1 MWIKRK
7 IKSGGRIILGLFSA
21 LGIVGN
27 LVNDVYHHNRKILG
41 TDRDIFKDNPRVQA
55 NSKAVQEILERGRAE
70 YIVRTGHD
78 YPQRKR

>member
-41 TDRDIFKDNPRVQA
+41 TDRDIFKDNPRV
-55 NSKAVQEILERGRAE
+55 
-70 YIVRTGHD
+70 
-78 YPQRKR
+78 